1 MGGSPSAK
9 PETTAERN
17 ARILA
22 AKRANKDVNVLQ
34 AQELYLKR
42 TRMRSP
48 LFGGPESGAAAPAT
62 MGGGLGKLGV
72 N

>member
-1 MGGSPSAK
+1 MGGSPGAK

-17 ARILA
+17 ARLIA
-22 AKRANKDVNVLQ
+22 ARRASKDINALQ

-42 TRMRSP
+42 SSKRSP
-48 LFGGPESGAAAPAT
+48 LFGGPESGAAPAT
-62 MGGGLGKLGV
+62 MGTGLGKLGV